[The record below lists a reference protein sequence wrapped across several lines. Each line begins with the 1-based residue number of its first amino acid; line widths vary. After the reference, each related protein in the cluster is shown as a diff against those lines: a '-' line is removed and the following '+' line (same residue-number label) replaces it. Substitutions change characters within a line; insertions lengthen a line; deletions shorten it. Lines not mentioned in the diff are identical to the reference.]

1 MKEVFV
7 QLDTFLS
14 NDRKHIFSRCQ
25 FVFASTIIGDFD
37 QVTLTSTMIGAFE
50 DIITRLNK
58 YKVKKCTLNNL
69 SRELISLVSQNIRN
83 SCLPIGIESF
93 DGDQAAFFII
103 ENEEIMALKPWNS
116 KNISVEKITL
126 FQYKH
131 EIIKITKKLK
141 NQKKRLLTCQSS

>member
-1 MKEVFV
+1 M

-37 QVTLTSTMIGAFE
+37 QVTLTNTMIGAFE

-141 NQKKRLLTCQSS
+141 N

>member
-1 MKEVFV
+1 MKKVFV

-25 FVFASTIIGDFD
+25 FVFASTTVGDFD
-37 QVTLTSTMIGAFE
+37 QVTLTNSLIGAFE
-50 DIITRLNK
+50 DVITRLNK
-58 YKVKKCTLNNL
+58 YRVKKCTLNNL
-69 SRELISLVSQNIRN
+69 SRELISLVSQNIIN

-103 ENEEIMALKPWNS
+103 ENEEIMALKPWNA

-126 FQYKH
+126 SQYKN
-131 EIIKITKKLK
+131 EIIKITKALK
-141 NQKKRLLTCQSS
+141 NSLLTCQ